1 MARHLAERDL
11 TLPTAAMT
19 DVDVGVMS
27 SALPAVA
34 VADGVS
40 LMTPHDEAEVR
51 QLLRRTVTPGAIRLA
66 FTREP
71 NYFAAEGLAGAV
83 DRTFV
88 LRAGGRVEGVGRLST
103 HAAHRNGVVR
113 RIGYLGE
120 LRVAPETSNSV
131 RALRDGYALLRAGLD
146 ADRVDGCFTSIAADN
161 VRARRVLEH
170 GARLGLPTYTPI
182 AQLVTSLI
190 PVAHRFRGE
199 GRASA
204 QAVVDDGELTD
215 FLERQ
220 ACEAQLTPTWNEARW
235 AALARHGIGPDDF
248 CVVRQGGCIVGAG
261 AVWDQRAFR
270 QTVISGYSGGLRWA
284 RPMVSALAALGL
296 APCLPLPGEV
306 LRQGS
311 VLGATVNDVSHWAT
325 LWNALRAKA
334 VQLGLDWIA
343 LARDASDP
351 ELPMLRRPLGGREYR
366 TQLYDVRWADMP
378 SWSAAWDAKPFR
390 PEVGLL

>member
-1 MARHLAERDL
+1 
-11 TLPTAAMT
+11 MT

-103 HAAHRNGVVR
+103 HAVHRNGVVR

-190 PVAHRFRGE
+190 PVAHRFRRE

-215 FLERQ
+215 FLERH

-235 AALARHGIGPDDF
+235 AALARHGINVDAVLQEPGFPKDHLPF
-248 CVVRQGGCIVGAG
+248 VVTVESCE
-261 AVWDQRAFR
+261 
-270 QTVISGYSGGLRWA
+270 QT
-284 RPMVSALAALGL
+284 ALNAALRDIDAENFHAEPPL
-296 APCLPLPGEV
+296 VMPVLPGEEHV
-306 LRQGS
+306 AP
-311 VLGATVNDVSHWAT
+311 VH
-325 LWNALRAKA
+325 
-334 VQLGLDWIA
+334 
-343 LARDASDP
+343 
-351 ELPMLRRPLGGREYR
+351 
-366 TQLYDVRWADMP
+366 
-378 SWSAAWDAKPFR
+378 
-390 PEVGLL
+390 